1 MCIRDSFKPVAAAM
15 LDNET
20 KINAEL
26 IAAQGQPQNIGGYY
40 KPDENM
46 EYAAMRPSATLDT
59 IITVSYTHLDV
70 YKRQIHQYHPMHW
83 YLVGKVC
90 NDSHSKICDFAPKVG
105 DLINYPTFTAA
116 FNLLKSFFVTIC

>member
-1 MCIRDSFKPVAAAM
+1 MCIRDRYWAEALANQTKDAEISAHFKPVAAAM

-59 IITVSYTHLDV
+59 IING
-70 YKRQIHQYHPMHW
+70 I
-83 YLVGKVC
+83 
-90 NDSHSKICDFAPKVG
+90 
-105 DLINYPTFTAA
+105 
-116 FNLLKSFFVTIC
+116 